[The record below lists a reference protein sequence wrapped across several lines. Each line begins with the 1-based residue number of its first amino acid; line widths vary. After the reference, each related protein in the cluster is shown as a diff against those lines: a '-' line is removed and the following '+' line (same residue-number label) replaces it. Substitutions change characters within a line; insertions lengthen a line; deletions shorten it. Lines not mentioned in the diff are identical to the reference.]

1 LISKNTV
8 QYSVVQTSKT
18 LFCTV
23 LSGGGFMGT
32 WGAGHFED
40 DTALDHLSALRNTY
54 KLEGMC
60 AELLGAVRDAMANT
74 ASLEPDEYEGM
85 IVPCNLE
92 IIAQMMDVFG
102 SSICMLPKPSVLER
116 WKNTYLNVWDGC
128 IDELEPDPDWK
139 QSRREVLGQTFDRML
154 EYSKAQHET

>member
-32 WGAGHFED
+32 WGAGNFED

-60 AELLGAVRDAMANT
+60 AELLRAVRDAMANT
-74 ASLEPDEYEGM
+74 ASLEPDEYEGV
-85 IVPCNLE
+85 IVPCNLK
-92 IIAQMMDVFG
+92 IIAQMMDTFG
-102 SSICMLPKPSVLER
+102 PDVCKLPKPNVLGK
-116 WKNTYLNVWDGC
+116 WKTTYLNVWDGY

-139 QSRREVLGQTFDRML
+139 QSRREVLGQTFDRVL
-154 EYSKAQHET
+154 EHSKAQHET

>member
-8 QYSVVQTSKT
+8 QYSIVQTLKT

-23 LSGGGFMGT
+23 LSGGGLMGT
-32 WGAGHFED
+32 WGTGNVED

-54 KLEGMC
+54 KLESMY

-74 ASLEPDEYEGM
+74 ASLEPDEYEGV

-92 IIAQMMDVFG
+92 IIAQMMDVFD
-102 SSICMLPKPSVLER
+102 SSICTLPKPSVLER
-116 WKNTYLNVWDGC
+116 WKNTYLNIWDGC